1 MEKTRS
7 AILRSALRE
16 VMGDGK
22 DRKIPEMKED
32 VLIQKGLEYKKDYTE
47 GNLAG
52 VIRSMRLSGELIQT
66 GRGSYIAGRMNNNRQ
81 TSLEE
86 VEKKN
91 HEGEMKTEECENR
104 FVPLLIEIEHSIENQ
119 YRDFRSKIQ
128 NSCEVDLAQLTE
140 DELEA
145 AIRIVRIK
153 KAYEDLWN
161 TVKEK

>member
-66 GRGSYIAGRMNNNRQ
+66 GRGSYIVGRMNNNRQ

-86 VEKKN
+86 DKRKN
-91 HEGEMKTEECENR
+91 HESEMKTEECENR
-104 FVPLLIEIEHSIENQ
+104 FVSLLIEIENSTENQ
-119 YRDFRSKIQ
+119 YKDFQSKIQ

-140 DELEA
+140 DELKA

-153 KAYEDLWN
+153 KAYEALWN
-161 TVKEK
+161 AVKEK

>member
-16 VMGDGK
+16 VMEDGK
-22 DRKIPEMKED
+22 DRNIPEMKED
-32 VLIQKGLEYKKDYTE
+32 VLVQKGLEYKKDYTE

-52 VIRSMRLSGELIQT
+52 VIRNMRLSGELIQT
-66 GRGSYIAGRMNNNRQ
+66 GRGRYIVGRMNSNQQ
-81 TSLEE
+81 TYLEKDK
-86 VEKKN
+86 KKN
-91 HEGEMKTEECENR
+91 HEVEMKTEECKNR

-119 YRDFRSKIQ
+119 YKDFQSKIQ

-140 DELEA
+140 DELKA

>member
-1 MEKTRS
+1 
-7 AILRSALRE
+7 
-16 VMGDGK
+16 
-22 DRKIPEMKED
+22 
-32 VLIQKGLEYKKDYTE
+32 
-47 GNLAG
+47 
-52 VIRSMRLSGELIQT
+52 MRLSGELIQT
-66 GRGSYIAGRMNNNRQ
+66 GRGSYIVGRMNNNRQ

-86 VEKKN
+86 DKEKN

-140 DELEA
+140 DELKA

-153 KAYEDLWN
+153 KAYEALWN